1 MRRHLFLPLVILAMA
16 ASPVAAVTWGSY
28 NPTARTITATVS
40 PGRDV
45 TVEMPYPKNTP
56 GGFIGMDGERY
67 VYNVSGDHYRLLLQ
81 FDGASLVVTIDS
93 TESTNEWSYV
103 TGPQV
108 PAAGEFRRVDVSRY
122 GGAKGFDFNQKATY
136 VDQEDLW
143 IWAFWQPENS
153 HGTSWRLNDED
164 YNANSGSGNL
174 LLTPSMI
181 YNENL
186 GDVRQLLQE
195 VIEIRVGDGLWDAVP
210 TFPQSRVSEWAEELA
225 ETVYID
231 AWSHDSAADLTHL
244 VQTLKRIAGR
254 ETSFFTNWASWGS
267 GGHAD
272 FLPDSLWLG
281 HDPPYPPNH
290 TGYGSLAR
298 MQALANVG
306 RATGWLGFRTYY
318 SVIKDES
325 PSYQEGLISRV
336 LKNNGSEG
344 GFSKHGDWATI
355 YERQEPEI
363 HAHLGSSGIFTDS
376 LSTGFPWN
384 YRDYDAAVPYGL
396 AMDAHVDLDRT
407 FADYLETIHEG
418 PVTGEGVSN
427 EVLIGPWVDTGEYN
441 MHNGRG
447 RRMTPEYKLR
457 RLHGLTTLHG
467 MGLNYRFY
475 DISQLWT
482 KDNLHRNGWRAQ
494 DQLDDYRATQLLFG
508 NGGFLSV
515 ENNLE
520 DAPWGH
526 YLSEVLMVAP
536 LQRHF
541 ALQPVANVEYETS
554 GQAPGT
560 WYTLEELVE
569 DHDFVMITDIG
580 REWDE
585 KAGEWIPTAQ
595 SPEFERFR
603 VTYANG
609 LTVVVNRGAT
619 DFDVNAGGESLT
631 LPPTGWAIW
640 GTPGGDSVLA
650 YSAYAPGTSHRIDYL
665 EDHGGGVRFVDP
677 RGGTYFDVI
686 RPTQWVWKNGGWRR
700 HLEADLDGDW
710 PAVTIE
716 GQRFPLQPSRRQAAD
731 SLITYFI
738 QGLGGWRT
746 IFGARVATP
755 TLVGLQLDLSARTPY
770 LHSPRLALAG
780 KEGDVIEVELRFDE
794 WTGGPVN
801 MAILFQREG
810 DVAFH
815 GDRFV
820 SETNIPITGDWQTVT
835 IDVGG
840 HSQWDDSTIVRLRFD
855 PLKAGVPPPA
865 KLTLRS
871 IRWVPAA
878 P

>member
-16 ASPVAAVTWGSY
+16 ASPVAAVTWGPY

-45 TVEMPYPKNTP
+45 TVEMLYPKNTP

-93 TESTNEWSYV
+93 TESTNNWSYV

-186 GDVRQLLQE
+186 GGVRQLLQE
-195 VIEIRVGDGLWDAVP
+195 VVEIRVGDGLWDAVP

-267 GGHAD
+267 GGHAA

-281 HDPPYPPNH
+281 HDPSYPPNH

-325 PSYQEGLISRV
+325 PSYQEGHISRV

-355 YERQEPEI
+355 YQRQEPEI

-407 FADYLETIHEG
+407 FADYLDTVHEG

-441 MHNGRG
+441 MHNGRC

-475 DISQLWT
+475 DRSENWT
-482 KDNLHRNGWRAQ
+482 SSYFHRNGWRAQ

-515 ENNLE
+515 EDNLE

-541 ALQPVANVEYETS
+541 ALEQVNEIEYET
-554 GQAPGT
+554 GGA

-569 DHDFVMITDIG
+569 DHDFVMKTNTGACDP
-580 REWDE
+580 RTQLPVD
-585 KAGEWIPTAQ
+585 Q

-619 DFDVNAGGESLT
+619 DFDVNAGGETLT

-665 EDHGGGVRFVDP
+665 EDHGGGVRFADP

-716 GQRFPLQPSRRQAAD
+716 GLRLPLQPSRRQAWD
-731 SLITYFI
+731 YLNTDFV

-746 IFGARVATP
+746 MYGARVANI
-755 TLVGLQLDLSARTPY
+755 TLAGLELDLAASYAL
-770 LHSPRLALAG
+770 LHSPRVALAG
-780 KEGDVIEVELRFDE
+780 KAGDAIEVDLRFDQSA
-794 WTGGPVN
+794 GGTVD
-801 MAILFQREG
+801 MAILWRRQQ

-815 GDRFV
+815 GNRIVRADDV
-820 SETNIPITGDWQTVT
+820 PLTPVWQTVSFPVGNDSDWQNKT
-835 IDVGG
+835 I
-840 HSQWDDSTIVRLRFD
+840 TMLRFD
-855 PLKAGVPPPA
+855 PVKSDITLPVE
-865 KLTLRS
+865 LTIGA
-871 IRWVPAA
+871 IRWVTP
-878 P
+878 